1 MDRNINRSRPPAED
15 VDHPDHR
22 VDFHLSPGDIQ
33 AVRFGVSPG
42 HELAHAVRILLR
54 PAQHPLQWGWL
65 RQVRDQVPREPLALL
80 AQVIGADGYI
90 PDFLTTDA
98 RWDLTPADELAALLA
113 APIPG
118 ILIDLDKR
126 IARSSGAHRAALQR
140 MREEPERTRAL
151 VARAW
156 ERVWDAVLDPV
167 WPQLERILR
176 ADIAVRA
183 RTITTDGIARMA
195 GGLHRTVQWSDGAVR
210 VQLRRHSE
218 DVDCRG
224 SGLVLVPSV
233 MSSWGCM
240 VVTEPP
246 AQPTVF
252 YPARGVTAGW
262 ARDSAELEGAL
273 GALLGPVR
281 SGILLR
287 AHLARTTS
295 QVAADA
301 GIAVSTASHHLTVL
315 RDAGL
320 VASTR
325 EGNRMLHLRTPLGE
339 ALVGGEALT
348 GEPDHPR
355 ASRPRAPSRRA
366 RRSRPTPA
374 T

>member
-1 MDRNINRSRPPAED
+1 MSRNTPDARRPPEGIE
-15 VDHPDHR
+15 HPDHR

-65 RQVRDQVPREPLALL
+65 RQVRDRLPREPFGLL
-80 AQVIGADGYI
+80 AQVVGADGYM
-90 PDFLTTDA
+90 PDFLTADA
-98 RWDLTPADELAALLA
+98 RWDMSPADELAALRA
-113 APIPG
+113 APVPG
-118 ILIDLDKR
+118 MLVDLGKM
-126 IARSSGAHRAALQR
+126 IARSSGERQENLRRMHAHPERARERIADAWEQVWNAAL
-140 MREEPERTRAL
+140 A
-151 VARAW
+151 
-156 ERVWDAVLDPV
+156 PV
-167 WPQLERILR
+167 WPQLERLLR

-183 RTITTDGIARMA
+183 RIITTDGLATTA
-195 GGLHRTVQWSDGAVR
+195 GGLHPNVRWSDGAVR
-210 VQLRRHSE
+210 VRLRRHSE

-240 VVTEPP
+240 VLTEPP
-246 AQPTVF
+246 AQPTLF

-262 ARDSAELEGAL
+262 ARDALDLADSL

-281 SGILLR
+281 AGILLQ
-287 AHLARTTS
+287 AHAPRTTS

-315 RDAGL
+315 RGAGL
-320 VASTR
+320 VTSSR

-339 ALVGGEALT
+339 ALVGAGL
-348 GEPDHPR
+348 
-355 ASRPRAPSRRA
+355 
-366 RRSRPTPA
+366 
-374 T
+374 